1 MSNKRTDFY
10 APLAAQYRTLSDVR
24 LSLNDFARLESVLGL
39 LYQLDQ
45 HADPS
50 RAYLLF
56 TGYECIGIQKTD
68 PTEHL
73 LQNVR
78 IQFPQYRSKK
88 IWNDD
93 FQEYCKDVYAPVRAF
108 DVVETA
114 SKKLALQRRSPTSE
128 AELYPYEQRKKEWQT
143 FWQTGLSPKPNRTM
157 AQGGKISYT
166 RPQGDGEEAE
176 TVRIFLSR
184 PPQSEAGDKK
194 EFPPPQHTPI
204 RISVQELLDT
214 AAAMKE
220 LDPKDYCYD
229 VFRQNTLKAVREG
242 SVSPAQEFCIE
253 QVTNVVGMVGSGK
266 STLIKILAF
275 WCGRNNRRA
284 VIVLDTVTDVLQFW
298 AYLRKLQV
306 DTVPLVGR
314 GERLKY
320 IEQVSRPGT
329 MCLDPALSR
338 LLTPACLLDGLD
350 DHHETAM
357 TYGKEPCYR
366 VKQDGKQ
373 KLCPF
378 FEVCPGTA
386 MQRQCLQSAV
396 VVTTT
401 AGFAASLIGKN
412 SEPLFETALRD
423 FDLVI
428 FDECDRVQKTLDCFF
443 MPQTSFN
450 GYINESASEAQK
462 YLSLS
467 SRDRENDPIRNLY
480 GTLQLECAR
489 VLSCLNAALRKDLGG
504 WSTLKEGRSFSALTL
519 LEDLHREEGC
529 YQIPDDVY
537 SELYQ
542 LMNAA
547 PGDSIRQSLLWRIMR
562 ESCSDLDD
570 SDFLADYRQWMA
582 QQDFER
588 PKTERQKR
596 IQDARL
602 QLILK
607 LIYFDDFI
615 RRLSDAYAATSETSY
630 GQNELFSFLQT
641 RFKRQQLFLP
651 SALCGNLF
659 GLKKTEDQDMVL
671 FRQFAFGRSLMK
683 DFPYLCV
690 DPQGKP
696 NAPHVLLLSGSSW
709 AEGSYEYHV
718 TRPVNYILEAD
729 DAKREYLAQT
739 EFKELLFAERVSGS
753 GDRSEEMLR
762 RITERT
768 AEYIVAELKKN
779 AGKILLVVNSYAQAK
794 QVQQWLQT
802 QLNGGPWTGTVCRL
816 APDTESAG
824 QAHVLRR
831 GEVSHFADRP
841 EQILVA
847 PALAIERGHNIVDE
861 TGHSALGAIFFLV
874 RPMAVP
880 DDIQQAGCK
889 LNGFLEANCRRRSD
903 ETIFQFQNRM
913 RQNAAIQWAR
923 FSKQNVQG
931 IRNMSPDEQQD
942 IVATL
947 FVLILQIFGRM
958 ARIADLSKPVP
969 RVYFA
974 DGAFRKKEG
983 VEGDWDCLEA
993 LEQYLDQLMTMPES
1007 SQIAATLYQPFYEAF
1022 KKGLGHEQH

>member
-1 MSNKRTDFY
+1 MSNKQTNFY
-10 APLAAQYRTLSDVR
+10 APLAAQYGTLSDAR
-24 LSLNDFARLESVLGL
+24 LSLDDFARLESVLGL
-39 LYQLDQ
+39 LFQLDPT
-45 HADPS
+45 ADPS

-56 TGYECIGIQKTD
+56 TGYECIGMGKTV
-68 PTEHL
+68 PAEHI
-73 LQNVR
+73 LQNLR
-78 IQFPQYRSKK
+78 TQFPRYRSKK
-88 IWNDD
+88 IWTDD
-93 FQEYCKDVYAPVRAF
+93 FCEYRRELYAPVRAF
-108 DVVETA
+108 DVVETEQKKCVLQKRSA
-114 SKKLALQRRSPTSE
+114 SG
-128 AELYPYEQRKKEWQT
+128 AELYPYEQREKEWKA
-143 FWQTGLSPKPNRTM
+143 FWQTGLSPKLERTM
-157 AQGGKISYT
+157 AQSGKMSYT

-176 TVRIFLSR
+176 TARISLSR
-184 PPQSEAGDKK
+184 LPRNEAGAKK
-194 EFPPPQHTPI
+194 EFPRPQHTPI
-204 RISVQELLDT
+204 RITVQELLDT

-220 LDPKDYCYD
+220 LDPRDYCYD
-229 VFRQNTLKAVREG
+229 VFRQNVLKVVQNG
-242 SVSPAQEFCIE
+242 VVSPARDLCIQ
-253 QVTNVVGMVGSGK
+253 QVTNMVGMVGSGK

-275 WCGRNNRRA
+275 WCSRNDRRV
-284 VIVLDTVTDVLQFW
+284 VIVLDTVTDVIHFW
-298 AYLRKLQV
+298 TYLRSLQV
-306 DTVPLVGR
+306 DAAPLVGR

-320 IEQVSRPGT
+320 IEQVAKPRE
-329 MCLDPALSR
+329 MCLAPELSR

-350 DHHETAM
+350 DHHETAI

-366 VKQDGKQ
+366 VKQDGKH

-378 FEVCPGTA
+378 YEVCPGTA
-386 MQRQCLQSAV
+386 MQRQCLQSSV
-396 VVTTT
+396 VVTTV

-412 SEPLFETALRD
+412 SEPLFEAALRD

-450 GYINESASEAQK
+450 KYINDSALEAQK

-467 SRDRENDPIRNLY
+467 SRERENNPIRNLY
-480 GTLQLECAR
+480 GTLQLDCPR
-489 VLSCLNAALRKDLGG
+489 VLSCLNAALRKDLGK
-504 WSTLKEGRSFSALTL
+504 WSPIKEGKSFSALTL
-519 LEDLHREEGC
+519 LEDLHREADC
-529 YQIPDDVY
+529 YQIPDVLY
-537 SELYQ
+537 RELYQ
-542 LMNAA
+542 LMDAD
-547 PGDSIRQSLLWRIMR
+547 PDDSIRQSPLWRIMR
-562 ESCSDLDD
+562 ESCSSLDD
-570 SDFLADYRQWMA
+570 SDFAADYRQWMA

-588 PKTERQKR
+588 PKTEHQKR

-659 GLKKTEDQDMVL
+659 GLKKTEDQDIVL

-683 DFPYLCV
+683 DLSYLRV
-690 DPQGKP
+690 DEQGQP
-696 NAPHVLLLSGSSW
+696 IGPHVLLLSGSSW

-718 TRPVNYILEAD
+718 NRPVNYILEAD
-729 DAKREYLAQT
+729 SAKREYLAQT
-739 EFKELLFAERVSGS
+739 EFKELFFAERVSGS
-753 GDRSEEMLR
+753 GDQSQEMLR
-762 RITERT
+762 RLTERT

-779 AGKILLVVNSYAQAK
+779 AGKILLVVNSYVQAK
-794 QVQQWLQT
+794 LVQQWLQT
-802 QLNGGPWTGTVCRL
+802 QLQGGSWSDTVCRM
-816 APDTESAG
+816 APDAEEAE

-841 EQILVA
+841 EQILIA

-889 LNGFLEANCRRRSD
+889 LNGYLEANCQKRPD
-903 ETIFQFQNRM
+903 ETIFQFQSRM
-913 RQNAAIQWAR
+913 RQDATIQWAW
-923 FSKQNVQG
+923 FSKQKVQG
-931 IRNMSPDEQQD
+931 IRNLTPDEQQD

-958 ARIADLSKPVP
+958 ARITDLSKPVP

-974 DGAFRKKEG
+974 DGAFRKKDG

-993 LEQYLDQLMTMPES
+993 LEHYLDQLMAKPETC
-1007 SQIAATLYQPFYEAF
+1007 QIAATLYRPFYDAF
-1022 KKGLGHEQH
+1022 KKGVGHEHH

>member
-1 MSNKRTDFY
+1 MSNKSTDFY
-10 APLAAQYRTLSDVR
+10 APLSAQYRTLSDAR
-24 LSLNDFARLESVLGL
+24 LSLDDFARLESVLGL
-39 LYQLDQ
+39 LFQLDPT
-45 HADPS
+45 ADPS

-56 TGYECIGIQKTD
+56 TGYECIGMEKAVPAERI
-68 PTEHL
+68 
-73 LQNVR
+73 LQNLR
-78 IQFPQYRSKK
+78 TQFPRYRSKK
-88 IWNDD
+88 IWTDD
-93 FQEYCKDVYAPVRAF
+93 FCEYRRDLYAPVRAF
-108 DVVETA
+108 DVVETEQKKCVLQKRSA
-114 SKKLALQRRSPTSE
+114 SG
-128 AELYPYEQRKKEWQT
+128 AELYPYEQREKEWKA
-143 FWQTGLSPKPNRTM
+143 FWQTGLSPKLERTM
-157 AQGGKISYT
+157 AQSGKMSYT

-176 TVRIFLSR
+176 TARISLSR
-184 PPQSEAGDKK
+184 LPRNEAGAKK
-194 EFPPPQHTPI
+194 EFPRPQHTPI
-204 RISVQELLDT
+204 RITVQKLLDA

-220 LDPKDYCYD
+220 LDPRDYCYD
-229 VFRQNTLKAVREG
+229 VFRQNVLKVVQNG
-242 SVSPAQEFCIE
+242 VVSPAQDLCIE
-253 QVTNVVGMVGSGK
+253 QVTNMVGMVGSGK
-266 STLIKILAF
+266 STLIKTLAF
-275 WCGRNNRRA
+275 WCSRNDRRV
-284 VIVLDTVTDVLQFW
+284 VIVLDTVTDVIHFW
-298 AYLRKLQV
+298 TYLRSLQV
-306 DTVPLVGR
+306 DAAPLVGR

-320 IEQVSRPGT
+320 IEQVSNPRE
-329 MCLDPALSR
+329 MCLAPELSR

-350 DHHETAM
+350 DHHETAI

-366 VKQDGKQ
+366 INQDGKH

-378 FEVCPGTA
+378 YEVCPGTA

-396 VVTTT
+396 VVTTV

-412 SEPLFETALRD
+412 SESLFEAALRD

-450 GYINESASEAQK
+450 KYINDSAFEAQK

-467 SRDRENDPIRNLY
+467 SRERENNPIRNLY
-480 GTLQLECAR
+480 GTLQLDCPR
-489 VLSCLNAALRKDLGG
+489 VLSCLNAALRKDLGK
-504 WSTLKEGRSFSALTL
+504 WSPIKEGKSFSALTL
-519 LEDLHREEGC
+519 LEDLHREADC
-529 YQIPDDVY
+529 YQIPDILY
-537 SELYQ
+537 TELYQ
-542 LMNAA
+542 LMDAD
-547 PGDSIRQSLLWRIMR
+547 PDDSIRQSPLWRIMR
-562 ESCSDLDD
+562 ESCSSLDD
-570 SDFLADYRQWMA
+570 SDFAADYRQWMA

-588 PKTERQKR
+588 PKTEHQKR

-659 GLKKTEDQDMVL
+659 GLKKTEDQDIML

-683 DFPYLCV
+683 DLSYLRV
-690 DPQGKP
+690 DEQGQP
-696 NAPHVLLLSGSSW
+696 IGPHVLLLSGSSW

-718 TRPVNYILEAD
+718 NRPVNYILEAD
-729 DAKREYLAQT
+729 SAKREYLAQT
-739 EFKELLFAERVSGS
+739 EFKELFFAERVSGS
-753 GDRSEEMLR
+753 GDQSQEMLR
-762 RITERT
+762 RLTERT

-794 QVQQWLQT
+794 LVQQWLQT
-802 QLNGGPWTGTVCRL
+802 QLQGISWSDTVCRM
-816 APDTESAG
+816 APDTEEAG
-824 QAHVLRR
+824 QPHVLRR

-841 EQILVA
+841 EQILIA

-889 LNGFLEANCRRRSD
+889 LNGYLEANCQKRLD
-903 ETIFQFQNRM
+903 ETIFQFQSRM
-913 RQNAAIQWAR
+913 RQDAAIQWTR
-923 FSKQNVQG
+923 FSKQKVQG
-931 IRNMSPDEQQD
+931 IRNMTPDEQQD

-958 ARIADLSKPVP
+958 ARITDLTKPVP

-974 DGAFRKKEG
+974 DGAFRKKDG

-993 LEQYLDQLMTMPES
+993 LEHYLDQLMTKPETC
-1007 SQIAATLYQPFYEAF
+1007 QIAATLYQPFYQAF
-1022 KKGLGHEQH
+1022 KKGLGHEHH

>member
-1 MSNKRTDFY
+1 MPDKHTDFY
-10 APLAAQYRTLSDVR
+10 SPLAVQYRTLSDAR
-24 LSLNDFARLESVLGL
+24 LSLDDFARLESVLGL
-39 LYQLDQ
+39 LFQLDST
-45 HADPS
+45 ADPT

-56 TGYECIGIQKTD
+56 TGYECIGIQKAS
-68 PTEHL
+68 PAEHL
-73 LQNVR
+73 LQNIR
-78 IQFPQYRSKK
+78 AQFPKCRSKK
-88 IWNDD
+88 IWTDD
-93 FQEYCKDVYAPVRAF
+93 FSEYRRALYAPVRAF
-108 DVVETA
+108 DVVETEQ
-114 SKKLALQRRSPTSE
+114 KKCVLQKRSPASG
-128 AELYPYEQRKKEWQT
+128 AELYPYEQREKEWKA
-143 FWQTGLSPKPNRTM
+143 FWQAGLSPKLERAM
-157 AQGGKISYT
+157 AQSGKISYT

-176 TVRIFLSR
+176 TVRISLSCL
-184 PPQSEAGDKK
+184 PQSKAGSKK
-194 EFPPPQHTPI
+194 EFHRLQHTPI

-214 AAAMKE
+214 AATMKE
-220 LDPKDYCYD
+220 LDPRDYCYD
-229 VFRQNTLKAVREG
+229 VFQQNALKAVRDG
-242 SVSPAQEFCIE
+242 IVSPTRELRIE
-253 QVTNVVGMVGSGK
+253 QVTNIVGMVGSGK

-275 WCGRNNRRA
+275 WCSRNNRRA

-298 AYLRKLQV
+298 TYLRKLQV
-306 DTVPLVGR
+306 DAVPLVGR

-320 IEQVSRPGT
+320 IEQVFKPGE
-329 MCLDPALSR
+329 MCLSSELSC
-338 LLTPACLLDGLD
+338 LLTPTCLLDGLD
-350 DHHETAM
+350 DHHETAI
-357 TYGKEPCYR
+357 TYGKEPCYQ
-366 VKQDGKQ
+366 VKQNSKQ

-396 VVTTT
+396 VVTTV

-423 FDLVI
+423 FDFVI

-450 GYINESASEAQK
+450 EYINKSASEVQN

-467 SRDRENDPIRNLY
+467 SQDRENNPIRNLY
-480 GTLQLECAR
+480 GILQLECPR

-519 LEDLHREEGC
+519 LENLHKREDC
-529 YQIPDDVY
+529 YQIPDN
-537 SELYQ
+537 LYRKLYR
-542 LMNAA
+542 LMDAD
-547 PGDSIRQSLLWRIMR
+547 PDDSIRQSPLWRIMR

-570 SDFLADYRQWMA
+570 SDFATDYRQWMA

-588 PKTERQKR
+588 PKIERQKR

-615 RRLSDAYAATSETSY
+615 RRLSDAYAATGETSY

-659 GLKKTEDQDMVL
+659 GLKKTDDQDIVL
-671 FRQFAFGRSLMK
+671 FRQFSFGRSLMK
-683 DFPYLCV
+683 DLSYLRVDALGQPIGPY
-690 DPQGKP
+690 
-696 NAPHVLLLSGSSW
+696 VLLLSGSSW
-709 AEGSYEYHV
+709 AEGSYEYHIN
-718 TRPVNYILEAD
+718 RPVNYILETD
-729 DAKREYLAQT
+729 NAKREYLAQT
-739 EFKELLFAERVSGS
+739 EFKELFFAERVSGS
-753 GDRSEEMLR
+753 GDQSQEMLR
-762 RITERT
+762 RLTERT
-768 AEYIVAELKKN
+768 AEYIAAELKKN

-794 QVQQWLQT
+794 LVQQWLQT
-802 QLNGGPWTGTVCRL
+802 QLNSGTWQDTVCRM
-816 APDTESAG
+816 APDTEDTG

-841 EQILVA
+841 EQVLIA

-861 TGHSALGAIFFLV
+861 TGHSTLGAIFFLV

-889 LNGFLEANCRRRSD
+889 LNGYLEATCQKRPD
-903 ETIFQFQNRM
+903 ETIFQFQSRM
-913 RQNAAIQWAR
+913 RQEAAIQWAR
-923 FSKQNVQG
+923 FSKRRVQG
-931 IRNMSPDEQQD
+931 IRNMSSDEQQD
-942 IVATL
+942 VVATL

-958 ARIADLSKPVP
+958 ARITDLSKPVP
-969 RVYFA
+969 RVYFV

-983 VEGDWDCLEA
+983 VEGDWDCLES
-993 LEQYLDQLMTMPES
+993 LEQYLDQLMTKPETC
-1007 SQIAATLYQPFYEAF
+1007 QIAATLYQPFYKAF